1 MTHLSLHR
9 FQVVIKYFAI
19 YNDNIVYHKPEE
31 NNIYSNNQVY
41 SHNEK
46 IIVSFKLNI
55 TMDAHTAF
63 FTGNDPVL
71 LVFANKYLCGFIVG
85 MFTSLKFS
93 RSTKDTLWNSMTL
106 TSFILSELTNIMK
119 YGGVVLYNLVFTE

>member
-1 MTHLSLHR
+1 MTILSTTNL
-9 FQVVIKYFAI
+9 K
-19 YNDNIVYHKPEE
+19 KT

-41 SHNEK
+41 SHNER
-46 IIVSFKLNI
+46 INVCFKLNI

-71 LVFANKYLCGFIVG
+71 LVFAKKYLCGFIVG

-93 RSTKDTLWNSMTL
+93 RSTKNILWNSMTL
-106 TSFILSELTNIMK
+106 TSFIFTELANTMK
-119 YGGVVLYNLVFTE
+119 YGGGVLYNLVFTE